1 MIHRPLASAAMI
13 KESRTWPRGL
23 RSPRAT
29 GAILSSATA
38 SCAAP
43 RIPPQDEDP
52 VRDGKTGPIEDGAK
66 IAAAALASTEIPSWN
81 ENLSLRGGIVGDSN
95 MKSLLAAAS
104 AFAAKEAALAAS
116 GTNAG
121 RAVGCAWISRRN
133 SG

>member
-29 GAILSSATA
+29 GAVLSSATA
-38 SCAAP
+38 SCAVP

-52 VRDGKTGPIEDGAK
+52 FRDGKTGPIEDCAK

-81 ENLSLRGGIVGDSN
+81 ENLSLRGGSVGDS
-95 MKSLLAAAS
+95 SETSSLAAAS
-104 AFAAKEAALAAS
+104 ALAAKEAALVAS
-116 GTNAG
+116 RTHAG
-121 RAVGCAWISRRN
+121 RAVGSAWIPR
-133 SG
+133 